1 LELETLKGRI
11 LDMPINI
18 DSHRISKE
26 KDSQENESKRT
37 ENQRPT
43 LFDASTKG
51 GHGHRLFLD
60 LIRDQPQVVIEHELV
75 P

>member
-1 LELETLKGRI
+1 
-11 LDMPINI
+11 MPINI

-51 GHGHRLFLD
+51 GYGHWPFLD
-60 LIRDQPQVVIEHELV
+60 LIKDQPQAVIEHELV